1 MGWPR
6 IAQMVRACACSCL
19 RLLRWRRPKGTPDD
33 DPMHAGDV
41 SWSVAAHVRNASS
54 PVERLAAPA
63 TSEADLGDLQP
74 PGASAL
80 STAPTD
86 IDSGKAEG
94 SYYPCSA
101 SADHADIADE
111 PTPDAVDVTALHPT
125 TSTPPPGS
133 PPYRTSTTDPA
144 APRKLQ
150 ETDSGQDGGGH
161 VPPSGAVEAPAH
173 RCRLQRETIR
183 GRPDPV
189 EPPGETQRVPTG
201 THSSEDDGHVN
212 GPARGTAKPARPE
225 GGRQPSRPPR
235 EIAGRRGAGAS
246 GASSSEPTAL
256 APRAP
261 RMPRA
266 ELMCRKD
273 GMLWEVFLS
282 TTDDYE
288 LEDVRHGRESLDH
301 KDGKCAL
308 PSLSGSL
315 TAAVGGGEPLQIDL
329 ANDHRTM
336 IFKLRADW
344 QPPGRLVHGITQG
357 HFIVVAPA
365 DWERTG
371 HVPVEPAYCTDRTFR
386 AHYVHRTR
394 DGSGDVGFEGRETS
408 LNRTS
413 VDLKG
418 HAVFDDC
425 DAGALFGG
433 SAPPTLA
440 DAPDIEWA
448 RVGEEDSGRWQ
459 GENFRPA
466 ERGLPDVM
474 GDRQGRFYV
483 RLYDKESR
491 LRSDEFRYLR
501 GLREIRVNEQPY
513 TERTV
518 LLPKP
523 TGHPPT
529 KVRFIG
535 QDAHVGIN
543 LLSQHTHARVDGDCV
558 IVDPVPE
565 ADMVSCALASPTGE
579 QVKVELRL
587 PRVWWRLELPAPSVG
602 ELGDWRDKPICV
614 TRQEF
619 REYAERDTILRV
631 LLPRWFKGAHIGFDQ
646 EVDRHYKGEGTESI
660 HTSFVVPLAH
670 FRDYRQIDQR
680 LLEDSVLN
688 VGAMEIKLPLIC
700 VARDPMPKVTHFSCH
715 PPAILRGEPSR
726 LRWTTLDAET
736 NGVVIDPDIG
746 GVSPNG
752 QVDVWPSTD
761 LSYTLRL
768 TASGME
774 DVTETVTVM
783 VQTARTQGASEVAR
797 VRCCHGGFRPGKGFS
812 RGELQDAG
820 LALMEAKR
828 RSIPVDKRRRTVHP
842 TNTAVVRGLSDV

>member
-6 IAQMVRACACSCL
+6 IAQMVRACACSCM
-19 RLLRWRRPKGTPDD
+19 RLLRWRRPIGPPDD
-33 DPMHAGDV
+33 DAMQAGGV
-41 SWSVAAHVRNASS
+41 SWSDAAHVRNASS
-54 PVERLAAPA
+54 PVERQAAPA
-63 TSEADLGDLQP
+63 ISEAVLADLQP

-94 SYYPCSA
+94 SYYPCSP

-133 PPYRTSTTDPA
+133 PPYRTSTSDPA

-183 GRPDPV
+183 GRPDPA

-212 GPARGTAKPARPE
+212 GPASGTAKPARPE
-225 GGRQPSRPPR
+225 GRQPSRPPR

-261 RMPRA
+261 RAPRA

-288 LEDVRHGRESLDH
+288 LEDVRHGPKSLDH

-308 PSLSGSL
+308 TSLSGSL

-329 ANDHRTM
+329 ANDDRTM

-371 HVPVEPAYCTDRTFR
+371 YVPVEPAYCTDRSFR

-394 DGSGDVGFEGRETS
+394 DGSGDVGFEGRKIS
-408 LNRTS
+408 LNRAS
-413 VDLKG
+413 VDLEG
-418 HAVFDDC
+418 HAVFDDR

-440 DAPDIEWA
+440 NAHGIEWA
-448 RVGEEDSGRWQ
+448 RVGEEDGGSWP
-459 GENFRPA
+459 GENFRPPS
-466 ERGLPDVM
+466 RGLPDVLC
-474 GDRQGRFYV
+474 DRQGRFYV

-491 LRSDEFRYLR
+491 LLSDEFRYLR
-501 GLREIRVNEQPY
+501 GLREVRVNEQPY

-518 LLPKP
+518 LLPEP

-529 KVRFIG
+529 KVRFVSEE
-535 QDAHVGIN
+535 AHVSIN
-543 LLSQHTHARVDGDCV
+543 LPSQATHARVDGDCIV
-558 IVDPVPE
+558 VDPVPE
-565 ADMVSCALASPTGE
+565 ADMVSCVLASPTGE

-587 PRVWWRLELPAPSVG
+587 PRVWWRLELPASTVG
-602 ELGDWRDKPICV
+602 ELGDWLDKPICI

-619 REYAERDTILRV
+619 REYAERDTNLRV
-631 LLPRWFKGAHIGFDQ
+631 LLPRRVKGAHIGFDQ
-646 EVDRHYKGEGTESI
+646 EVDRHYKVERTESI
-660 HTSFVVPLAH
+660 HSSLVVPLAH
-670 FRDYRQIDQR
+670 LRDYRQIDRR
-680 LLEDSVLN
+680 LLEDAVLSM
-688 VGAMEIKLPLIC
+688 GAMEIELPLIR
-700 VARDPMPKVTHFSCH
+700 VSRDPTPKVTHFSCH
-715 PPAILRGEPSR
+715 PPAILRGER
-726 LRWTTLDAET
+726 TKLCWTALDAESD
-736 NGVVIDPDIG
+736 GVVIEPDIG
-746 GVSPNG
+746 PVSPSG
-752 QVDVWPSTD
+752 QIDVMPCTD

-783 VQTARTQGASEVAR
+783 VQPTRIRRRVQVAR
-797 VRCCHGGFRPGKGFS
+797 VRCRHGGFRPGRGVS
-812 RGELQDAG
+812 HGELRDAG
-820 LALMEAKR
+820 MTLMEAKR
-828 RSIPVDKRRRTVHP
+828 RWIPVDKRRRTVHP
-842 TNTAVVRGLSDV
+842 RNAAVLRGLIDV